1 MMHKKEKGITM
12 YIVFLDESGQP
23 GGFDKE
29 NGKLVENTSKYF
41 TLAGFMIDADNIL
54 KIESNMR
61 DIKIKYG
68 LEQQHEI
75 KWHTTYS
82 KLGLK
87 FEQYK
92 NMKMEIIKFISKC
105 KNSVIGI
112 VMDKESCFRNKD
124 YIQTPNDLYAVALHL
139 LMERCCMETT
149 RKHGRDTMIP
159 TIMIADSRQ
168 SINSNKLD
176 KELQIAYLRAKNMGT
191 HFVKFPN
198 FCESIIFVDSDD
210 FSGVQLAD
218 FCAGAIHK
226 KYENKNE
233 EFFNELL
240 PGIVTKGNN
249 VYGPGIKLYI

>member
-1 MMHKKEKGITM
+1 M

-29 NGKLVENTSKYF
+29 NNKLVENASKYF
-41 TLAGFMIDADNIL
+41 TLAGFMIDADKIL
-54 KIESNMR
+54 EIEKHMR

-68 LEQQHEI
+68 LDKQHEI

-82 KLGLK
+82 KLGLN

-92 NMKMEIIKFISKC
+92 NMKLEIISVISRY

-112 VMDKESCFRNKD
+112 VMDKESCYKNKD
-124 YIQTPNDLYAVALHL
+124 YIKSPNDLYAVALHL
-139 LMERCCMETT
+139 LMERSCMETT
-149 RKHGRDTMIP
+149 KKKQKEDLIP

-176 KELQIAYLRAKNMGT
+176 KELQISYLRAKNMGT

-210 FSGVQLAD
+210 FSGVQMAD

-226 KYENKNE
+226 KYEREDN
-233 EFFNELL
+233 EFFNVLL
-240 PGIVTKGNN
+240 PAIVSKKNN
-249 VYGPGIKLYI
+249 IYGPGIKFYK